1 VSRAKLKLWTEYR
14 FSLAVVAVVLGAW
27 LFWPE
32 DAHAGTSTLD
42 GIYSAAQAERGLA
55 VYTEHCE
62 MCHAPNFTGT
72 PGAPPLTGPEFT
84 FNWDGM
90 SMAALFDYVKTMMP
104 PGEVGSLSDQDY
116 VDALATILK
125 ANAFPP
131 VDGKDL
137 PADHDALTALSFQRP
152 K

>member
-1 VSRAKLKLWTEYR
+1 MTLGRGVSRLGLTAL
-14 FSLAVVAVVLGAW
+14 LALLGTG
-27 LFWPE
+27 LLSPG
-32 DAHAGTSTLD
+32 DARAGASTLD

-72 PGAPPLTGPEFT
+72 PGAPGLTGPAFV

-90 SMAALFDYVKTMMP
+90 TMAALFDYVKTMMP

-116 VDALATILK
+116 IDALATILQ
-125 ANAFPP
+125 ANAFPAK
-131 VDGKDL
+131 DGVELSTDPDTL
-137 PADHDALTALSFQRP
+137 AGLSFQRP
-152 K
+152 Q